1 MRRLPGFALFALLAA
16 SVAGAADVWRWVDAS
31 GEVHYSD
38 RWVPGSV
45 LIKVE
50 QSRAQPAAAA
60 AARSAEQNRVAV
72 SNDRVN
78 AQQSQNAESVAVR
91 REVAE
96 ARTEQCKSAKERY
109 EKSIQARRIFKTGK
123 DGEREYLT
131 DAQADEWRLQARV
144 EMQQA
149 CNASSS

>member
-1 MRRLPGFALFALLAA
+1 MRLLLGFALFALLGA
-16 SVAGAADVWRWVDAS
+16 SLASAADVWRWVDAS

-50 QSRAQPAAAA
+50 QNRANPDAAA

-78 AQQSQNAESVAVR
+78 AQQSQNAETVAIR

-96 ARTEQCKSAKERY
+96 ARTEQCKTAKERY

>member
-1 MRRLPGFALFALLAA
+1 MRGLRGFGALILVCASALAE
-16 SVAGAADVWRWVDAS
+16 ADVYRWVDAR

-50 QSRAQPAAAA
+50 RSRAKPETVAAE
-60 AARSAEQNRVAV
+60 RQTDQNRLAV
-72 SNDRVN
+72 TNDRIG
-78 AQQSQNAESVAVR
+78 AQQAQNAESQAVR
-91 REVAE
+91 RDVAE
-96 ARTEQCKSAKERY
+96 ARNEQCKTAKERY
-109 EKSIQARRIFKTGK
+109 EKAIQARRIFKTGK

-131 DAQADEWRLQARV
+131 DAEADESRLQARQ

-149 CNASSS
+149 CGTASR